1 MREGESQKKPET
13 EIKGFS
19 VSKGIAH
26 GEAFVLLHKELQ
38 TPVYEVRDADKPA
51 EIKRFE
57 NAILK
62 TRKDILDV
70 KSELSEEIGSAEAS
84 IFDAHI
90 LVLEDVA
97 VMQETLSM
105 FKEKNYNIE
114 YCYSSVINKFIAAFE
129 RIDDPYIKERIA
141 DFKDVS
147 RRVLGNMLGVQTSKI
162 GALSDPLILVS
173 SDFAPADFS
182 LVDKSKILAI
192 VTEKGSQTSHTAIL
206 SRSLGIP
213 CVVGIPEV
221 AEKVST
227 GDMLLV
233 DGYNG
238 SIVINPS
245 ESTVS
250 HYTELESAQ
259 KEIEVLYATSLP
271 YPSVTPDGRAFSV
284 EINISSPADI
294 SESVMRYC
302 DGVGL
307 FRTENFFM
315 DFGGFPDEESQF
327 KTYRDAALAA
337 RGKPVVIRTLD
348 LGGDKNLSLM
358 KMDSKEENPFMGY
371 RAIRFCLDHR
381 DIFLTQLRAILRA
394 SAYGKVKILLPMIS
408 SIREVEK
415 SKLLIE
421 QAKEELTKSSMP
433 FDKNIELGVMIEVPG
448 AALTTDVIA
457 AKCDFISIGTNDL
470 IQYLLAVDR
479 VNDLVANLYEPT
491 HTAVIR
497 TLNMVVSSA
506 CKAGIPV
513 SVCGELAA
521 DPIFVPLL
529 LGMGVTEF
537 SMSVKSVS
545 EIKFLLRKVPFE
557 KARALRDEILT
568 LSRSRHIASRL
579 RSFHYEALERF
590 LK

>member
-1 MREGESQKKPET
+1 
-13 EIKGFS
+13 
-19 VSKGIAH
+19 
-26 GEAFVLLHKELQ
+26 
-38 TPVYEVRDADKPA
+38 
-51 EIKRFE
+51 
-57 NAILK
+57 
-62 TRKDILDV
+62 
-70 KSELSEEIGSAEAS
+70 
-84 IFDAHI
+84 
-90 LVLEDVA
+90 
-97 VMQETLSM
+97 
-105 FKEKNYNIE
+105 
-114 YCYSSVINKFIAAFE
+114 
-129 RIDDPYIKERIA
+129 
-141 DFKDVS
+141 
-147 RRVLGNMLGVQTSKI
+147 
-162 GALSDPLILVS
+162 
-173 SDFAPADFS
+173 
-182 LVDKSKILAI
+182 
-192 VTEKGSQTSHTAIL
+192 
-206 SRSLGIP
+206 
-213 CVVGIPEV
+213 
-221 AEKVST
+221 
-227 GDMLLV
+227 
-233 DGYNG
+233 
-238 SIVINPS
+238 
-245 ESTVS
+245 
-250 HYTELESAQ
+250 
-259 KEIEVLYATSLP
+259 
-271 YPSVTPDGRAFSV
+271 
-284 EINISSPADI
+284 
-294 SESVMRYC
+294 
-302 DGVGL
+302 
-307 FRTENFFM
+307 M

-457 AKCDFISIGTNDL
+457 AECDFISIGTNDL

-521 DPIFVPLL
+521 DPIFAPLL
-529 LGMGVTEF
+529 LGMGVTKF
-537 SMSVKSVS
+537 SMSAKSVS

>member
-1 MREGESQKKPET
+1 MGESGSGAEV

-26 GEAFVLLHKELQ
+26 GEAFVLLHKELE
-38 TPVYEVRDADKPA
+38 TPVYEIRDSDKPA

-57 NAILK
+57 AAILK
-62 TRKDILDV
+62 ARKDILEL
-70 KSELSEEIGSAEAS
+70 KSELSAKVGEAEAA

-105 FKEKNYNIE
+105 FGKKNYNIE

-147 RRVLGNMLGVQTSKI
+147 RRVLGNMLGVQTAKI
-162 GALSDPLILVS
+162 GAFSDPLVLVS

-221 AEKVST
+221 AEKVSS

-238 SIVINPS
+238 MLVINPS
-245 ESTVS
+245 ERTLS

-259 KEIEVLYATSLP
+259 KEIALVYATSLP

-284 EINISSPADI
+284 EINISSPEEI
-294 SESVMRYC
+294 SEDSAVAAC

-315 DFGGFPDEESQF
+315 EFGGFPDEESQF
-327 KTYRDAALAA
+327 KAYRDAALAA
-337 RGKPVVIRTLD
+337 RGKPVVVRTLD

-358 KMDSKEENPFMGY
+358 KAVNKEENPFMGY
-371 RAIRFCLDHR
+371 RAIRFCLDHK
-381 DIFLTQLRAILRA
+381 DIFLAQLRAILRA

-421 QAKEELTKSSMP
+421 QAKGELEKEGQP
-433 FDKNIELGVMIEVPG
+433 FDKNLELGVMIEVPS
-448 AALTTDVIA
+448 AALTADVIA
-457 AKCDFISIGTNDL
+457 AECDFISIGTNDL

-497 TLNMVVSSA
+497 TLDMVVASA
-506 CKAGIPV
+506 LKAGIPAC
-513 SVCGELAA
+513 VCGELAA
-521 DPIFVPLL
+521 DPIFAPLL

-537 SMSVKSVS
+537 SMSPKSVS
-545 EIKFLLRKVPFE
+545 EIKFLLRKVPYE
-557 KARALRDEILT
+557 KARALRDEVLG
-568 LSRSRHIASRL
+568 LKRSRQIASYL